1 MFMIDINFPY
11 RILHF
16 DHDNLKNLCMET
28 TLDTAQVVVLTKQSR
43 ILRLKIYNYQ
53 QPLEN
58 KLLESSQ
65 SKIYETVF
73 YVFA

>member
-1 MFMIDINFPY
+1 MFMIDINFLYP
-11 RILHF
+11 ILHF
-16 DHDNLKNLCMET
+16 DCDNLKNLCMET

-65 SKIYETVF
+65 RKIYEIIF

>member
-1 MFMIDINFPY
+1 
-11 RILHF
+11 
-16 DHDNLKNLCMET
+16 MET
-28 TLDTAQVVVLTKQSR
+28 TSAQVVVLTKQSR
-43 ILRLKIYNYQ
+43 ILRLKIYSYQ

-65 SKIYETVF
+65 SKIYDTVF